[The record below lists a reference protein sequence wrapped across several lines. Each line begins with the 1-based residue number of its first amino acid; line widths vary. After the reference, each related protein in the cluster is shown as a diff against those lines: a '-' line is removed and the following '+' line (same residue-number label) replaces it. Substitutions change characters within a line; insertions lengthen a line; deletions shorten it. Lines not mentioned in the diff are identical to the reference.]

1 MQIDREEYPMSSNL
15 VSLITQFLTPDMI
28 GRIATALGLDRNKV
42 QTAIGALIPGLL
54 AAFSNVATQPGG
66 AEKLA
71 DAANQQAGTLA
82 NFANMIGGGGQ
93 AAFLEK
99 GSQLLSSLIGSQDK
113 NALLGAITKFAGI
126 NQGASGSLL
135 GALAPIVIG
144 SIAKHQGE
152 GHAIDAN
159 GVANLLVSQ
168 KDNIAAALPPGFGN
182 LLSGSGLMNSLGG
195 AARTA
200 AAVGNEA
207 ARAAGS
213 TARVVGQSGQQAAT
227 AAASNWLYWL
237 IPLAAVAALLVYFAV
252 KPEEQIA
259 QQGITATQNL
269 MVSGVDLRKQVTD
282 SIASLRTTLDGINDV
297 SSAQT
302 ALPKLQEVTAQIN
315 KVEGLAD
322 QLSPEQRT
330 LLTGLVGPLMPTLN
344 RLFDKV
350 LAIPGVAEVLNPSI
364 VALKAKL
371 TAIA

>member
-15 VSLITQFLTPDMI
+15 VSLVTQFLTPDMI

-66 AEKLA
+66 AQKLA

-99 GSQLLSSLIGSQDK
+99 GSQLLSSLIGGQDK

-126 NQGASGSLL
+126 NQGASSSLL
-135 GALAPIVIG
+135 GALTPIVIG
-144 SIAKHQGE
+144 TIAKHQGA

-200 AAVGNEA
+200 ATVGNEA

-213 TARVVGQSGQQAAT
+213 TARVVGQSGQRAAT

-259 QQGITATQNL
+259 QQGMTAAQNL

-302 ALPKLQEVTAQIN
+302 ALPKLQELTAQIN

-322 QLSPEQRT
+322 QLSPEQHK

-344 RLFDKV
+344 QLFDKV
-350 LAIPGVAEVLNPSI
+350 LAIPGVAEVLRPSI
-364 VALKAKL
+364 VALKTKL

>member
-1 MQIDREEYPMSSNL
+1 MSSNL

-66 AEKLA
+66 AQKLA

-99 GSQLLSSLIGSQDK
+99 GSQLLSSLIGGQDK

-126 NQGASGSLL
+126 NQGASSSLL
-135 GALAPIVIG
+135 GALTPIVIG
-144 SIAKHQGE
+144 TIAKHQGE

-182 LLSGSGLMNSLGG
+182 LLSGSGLMRSVGG
-195 AARTA
+195 AARTTE
-200 AAVGNEA
+200 AVGNEA

-213 TARVVGQSGQQAAT
+213 TARVVGQSGRQAAT

-297 SSAQT
+297 SSAET
-302 ALPKLQEVTAQIN
+302 ALPKLQELTAQIN

-322 QLSPEQRT
+322 QLSPEQRK

-344 RLFDKV
+344 QLFDKV
-350 LAIPGVAEVLNPSI
+350 LAIPGVAEVLSPSI
-364 VALKAKL
+364 VALKTKL
-371 TAIA
+371 TSIA